1 MALPSA
7 SDLLTAVNSFHGNCE
22 HDISPFLP
30 GWSKYSTQKAACHPI
45 VSMIFEKYHIVAWSK
60 KGTGME
66 VHGTAS
72 MPVFALCMINKVR
85 R

>member
-22 HDISPFLP
+22 HVFSPFLP

-45 VSMIFEKYHIVAWSK
+45 VSMIFEKNYFVAK
-60 KGTGME
+60 KDAGMKAHE
-66 VHGTAS
+66 IAS
-72 MPVFALCMINKVR
+72 MPVSAIYMIDNA
-85 R
+85 